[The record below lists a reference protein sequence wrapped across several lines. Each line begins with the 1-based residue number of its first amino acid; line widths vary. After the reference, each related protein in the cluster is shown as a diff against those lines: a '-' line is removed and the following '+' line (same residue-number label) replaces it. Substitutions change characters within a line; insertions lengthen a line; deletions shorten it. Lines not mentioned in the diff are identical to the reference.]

1 MITYHSIEGGLFK
14 TQVALSLD
22 KVPTNTIWIDLL
34 RPTQEEEHFIENEL
48 AIDVPSPEEMAE
60 IEDSSRFFESKAGWC
75 MIVSVVSGS
84 QDATPKLTL
93 LSFILHKKQLVCAHY
108 GELTSFRAFEAQYAR
123 QPQIYKSTDVLMMS
137 LVDALVD
144 RIADILE
151 KLQSKLNNLSKNIF
165 DETEGQHTSDLQRTV
180 KQLGQY
186 NSLLAK
192 LSDSLLSIKRM
203 LIFCKQ
209 SVDWL
214 TPTAK
219 TKMHA
224 IELDIGSLADYH
236 ARMSSEI
243 TFLLDATLG
252 LINIEQNGII
262 KVFSIAAVLF
272 LPPTLVGTVYGMNFH
287 EMPEL
292 NWAFGYPLSITL
304 MVLSALACYVWFRIK
319 GWL

>member
-1 MITYHSIEGGLFK
+1 MITYHSLEGGLLK
-14 TQVALSLD
+14 TQVAQSLD
-22 KVPTNTIWIDLL
+22 KVPPNTIWIDLL
-34 RPTQEEEHFIENEL
+34 RPTPEEEHFIENTL
-48 AIDVPSPEEMAE
+48 SIDVPSPEEMSE
-60 IEDSSRFFESKAGWC
+60 IEDSSRFFESKGGWC

-84 QDATPKLTL
+84 QEASPTLTQ

-108 GELTSFRAFEAQYAR
+108 GELTSFRAFEMQYAR
-123 QPQIYKSTDVLMMS
+123 QPQVFKTTDVLLMA
-137 LVDALVD
+137 LVDAVVD

-151 KLQSKLNNLSKNIF
+151 KLQARLNELSKSIF
-165 DETEGQHTSDLQRTV
+165 DESGGKHTADLQRTV
-180 KQLGQY
+180 KQLGKY

-214 TPTAK
+214 APSAK
-219 TKMHA
+219 AQMHSV
-224 IELDIGSLADYH
+224 ELDIGSLTEYH

-287 EMPEL
+287 DMPEL
-292 NWAFGYPLSITL
+292 NWVFGYPLSLIL
-304 MVLSALACYVWFRIK
+304 MVLSALACYVWFKIK